1 MRCPAEQAPMPPP
14 GGGGETVVPYAT
26 TLVVDVDEPELVPRV
41 PGESVRLLAQVRVA
55 VLDRAQGDHADPGQ
69 LALLIALDLAE
80 HRRERM
86 VTAMRAALAAMPSGA
101 WFAVVTAAGGR
112 GNGPMR
118 YYPAEPGAWTPAD
131 RQHRVNAAFA
141 MGAAPLAADG
151 APKSSGYEGWLGEAR
166 RMFAGC
172 DRPLRRLLLVT
183 DAGTGYEDAS
193 LTEELAACGTSF
205 TCEVVAVGTGWDYQ
219 PLERIVSRLRGTAD
233 HAGPDF
239 AAELAEA
246 VRRACRR
253 AVPALPLEVTVRPGV
268 RIESFVQFKPQHLE
282 LAADPL
288 SGPLRHVFHALPW
301 DPEGTGSDF
310 LLDLRVDGA
319 GDPLG
324 EVLQFAMVS
333 LGPQHEAVTA
343 RWRDPGLPPA
353 RTASSASDETTG
365 GSSRFLDSRNRMIAH
380 LKKGLT
386 CLEAGRRADAERHLG
401 QAAAVAHRLRARWVL
416 DEIEVW
422 GDIHDA
428 AAGSVSVSLP
438 ADAHRVSVT
447 LMRLGA
453 RSANEGTSRTAG
465 RQHTACPRPDCR
477 EPAVPGALYCVR
489 CGEELS

>member
-1 MRCPAEQAPMPPP
+1 MSSSAEPDPMPSP
-14 GGGGETVVPYAT
+14 GGETAGPYTT
-26 TLVVDVDEPELVPRV
+26 TLVVDVDEPELVPRL
-41 PGESVRLLAQVRVA
+41 PGESVKLLAQVKVT

-86 VTAMRAALAAMPSGA
+86 VTAMRAAFAAMPSGVS
-101 WFAVVTAAGGR
+101 FAVLTAAGER
-112 GNGPMR
+112 GDGPGR
-118 YYPAEPGAWTPAD
+118 YYPAGPGTWAPAD
-131 RQHRVNAAFA
+131 RKHRVNAAFA
-141 MGAAPLAADG
+141 MGAAPLAAGG
-151 APKSSGYEGWLGEAR
+151 APISCGYEGWLAEAR
-166 RMFAGC
+166 RTFAGC
-172 DRPLRRLLLVT
+172 DRPLCRLLLVT
-183 DAGTGYEDAS
+183 DGSTGYQEAS
-193 LTEELAACGTSF
+193 LTEELAVCGTGF
-205 TCEVVAVGTGWDYQ
+205 TCEVVAVGAEWDYQ

-233 HAGPDF
+233 AAGPDF

-268 RIESFVQFKPQHLE
+268 RVESFVQYKPQHLE
-282 LAADPL
+282 LVAEPP
-288 SGPLRHVFHALPW
+288 STPHRHVFHALPW
-301 DPEGTGSDF
+301 DPAGSGSEF

-333 LGPQHEAVTA
+333 LGSRHEAVTA

-353 RTASSASDETTG
+353 RTASSAHDETTG
-365 GSSRFLDSRNRMIAH
+365 DNSRFLDSRNRMIAH

-386 CLEAGRRADAERHLG
+386 SLGAGRRADAERHLG
-401 QAAAVAHRLRARWVL
+401 QAAAVAHRLRVDWVL
-416 DEIEVW
+416 DEIAAW

-428 AAGSVSVSLP
+428 AAGAVSVSLP

-447 LMRLGA
+447 LLRLGA
-453 RSANEGTSRTAG
+453 RSADRNTGRAQG
-465 RQHTACPRPDCR
+465 RQRTACPRPDCR
-477 EPAVPGALYCVR
+477 EPAVPGAFYCVR